1 MIQILGGL
9 RLVSVSRFLAGFFIA
24 GVLVLP
30 TASVH
35 AEYLGLLAGR
45 EATPAK
51 SSDLSVELGFVN
63 GDLGDVD
70 YQNIAA
76 RVNYRLSPE
85 VILTGT
91 AGVGEYG
98 QTNGVP
104 LGLAISY
111 HLSNQRIS
119 QQLEIAARASY
130 HFGDYSYGDLEG
142 DINSLALE
150 ALISGAEPLMNNGL
164 AWYSN
169 FGYHRISIDIGQ
181 IGSINELDDS
191 TNKFGL
197 GAGLVLPTG
206 LGEAYF
212 GFEHIGEFSV
222 GLGIR
227 YFVQ

>member
-1 MIQILGGL
+1 MIQNINGL
-9 RLVSVSRFLAGFFIA
+9 RSITVGKFVSCIVVVSA
-24 GVLVLP
+24 LVLP
-30 TASVH
+30 TANVH
-35 AEYLGLLAGR
+35 AEYLGLIAGR

-51 SSDLSVELGFVN
+51 STDLSVELGFVN
-63 GDLGDVD
+63 GDLGNVD

-85 VILTGT
+85 VVLTGT
-91 AGVGEYG
+91 AGVSEYG

-104 LGLAISY
+104 LGLAVSY
-111 HLSNQRIS
+111 HLPNQRIS
-119 QQLEIAARASY
+119 QRLELAGRASY
-130 HFGDYSYGDLEG
+130 HFGDYSYGDLDG
-142 DINSLALE
+142 DINSLAFEVL
-150 ALISGAEPLMNNGL
+150 ASGANPLMNNGL

-169 FGYHRISIDIGQ
+169 FGYHRISLDIDQ
-181 IGSINELDDS
+181 IGSSNQLNDS
-191 TNKFGL
+191 INKFGI

-206 LGEAYF
+206 LGEAYL